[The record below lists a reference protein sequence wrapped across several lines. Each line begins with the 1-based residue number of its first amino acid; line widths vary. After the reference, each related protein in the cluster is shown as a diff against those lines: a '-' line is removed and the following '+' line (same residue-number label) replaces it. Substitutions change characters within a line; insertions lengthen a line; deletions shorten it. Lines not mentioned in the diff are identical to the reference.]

1 MKAARNN
8 TNVLDGV
15 SIDSV
20 DKKSVRYSIAALLG
34 MFALG
39 TIVGIGMTIV
49 GIGLSSWTP
58 KSGAAFRNPSA
69 DISETVRVTDS
80 AVEVEA
86 ETVENLLT
94 VPESY
99 DADVSN
105 GESLKSR
112 ASRALKSEK
121 NKNQKSRIFRKT
133 SSNGS
138 TKKKTVKK
146 AKKNKSARTSSPTT
160 EPTNPPTTNP
170 PVTAPCVCTSSP
182 TPVTAPPTNPPTYS
196 PSTNPS
202 QSPTA
207 DKNCPCGV
215 ARCDN
220 FYSCPI
226 CGIGRCITN
235 PEYEFDPG
243 YDGTEGRPRPPR
255 TCGQAEAVVFQGTLN
270 GPGMCLKLHVPT
282 EGSTLFDEKYPGC
295 TCSALLPT
303 PEPTISLSPT
313 ETPYPTDTPSDNPT
327 VSANPTSCVAILDNL
342 VESSF
347 NPAGQPYC
355 FGVSEGDFLTAE
367 LTVVSGKDEKSTT
380 DFEFTSGKACTTNLF
395 TEDNGPVNI
404 TFAAEADCG
413 NVQLSALL
421 LSGSIT
427 VTVKLEQ
434 DNNVFTDK
442 AEARV
447 GSADISDVVAIYQIV
462 DGSGTATF
470 QNLPKRSVT
479 FTAIGEGYEFG
490 ASGATLY
497 SNTDV
502 DIDLFGFNEPSDIDN
517 NNFHLGLAGWDYK
530 PEEAYAIG
538 ITNSSNLV
546 VTTGGK
552 EGLTRVSRTI
562 TTSAVMTNMRVR
574 YKFATEEFPQ
584 FYGDVF
590 NDYYFVLI
598 RVIPPAT
605 GPTAD
610 IATAS
615 MNNLGFDA
623 FKHSFYAST
632 AAATDWFILEFGD
645 IPQGSIVQVDI
656 GVANVADDAYQSAV
670 EVDRLLVNP
679 QL

>member
-8 TNVLDGV
+8 TDVLDGV

-20 DKKSVRYSIAALLG
+20 DKKSGRYSIAALLG

-39 TIVGIGMTIV
+39 TIVGIGMNIV

-255 TCGQAEAVVFQGTLN
+255 TCGQAEAVAFQGTLN
-270 GPGMCLKLHVPT
+270 GPGTCFKLHVPT

-303 PEPTISLSPT
+303 PEPTTLPPT
-313 ETPYPTDTPSDNPT
+313 ETPYPTDNPSDNPT
-327 VSANPTSCVAILDNL
+327 LSANPTSCVATLDNL

-347 NPAGQPYC
+347 NPVGLPYC
-355 FGVSEGDFLTAE
+355 FGISEGDVLNAE
-367 LTVVSGKDEKSTT
+367 LTVVSGSAGEKSTT
-380 DFEFTSGKACTTNLF
+380 DFEFTPGVACTTNLF
-395 TEDNGPVNI
+395 TEDNGPVDI
-404 TFAAEADCG
+404 TFEAEADCG
-413 NVQLSALL
+413 NVQLSASLI
-421 LSGSIT
+421 SGSLT
-427 VTVKLEQ
+427 VTVKLMQ
-434 DNNVFTDK
+434 DNILFTGK
-442 AEARV
+442 AEAMAS
-447 GSADISDVVAIYQIV
+447 SADISDVVAIYQIV

-479 FTAIGEGYEFG
+479 CTALGEGYEFG
-490 ASGATLY
+490 ASGATLS
-497 SNTDV
+497 SNTDL

-517 NNFHLGLAGWDYK
+517 NDFELGLEGWDFK
-530 PEEAYAIG
+530 PEEEYAIG
-538 ITNSSNLV
+538 IKDNNLV

-552 EGLTRVSRTI
+552 EGLTRVSRTL
-562 TTSAVMTNMRVR
+562 TTSAVTTDMKVH

-584 FYGDVF
+584 FFGDVF
-590 NDYYFVLI
+590 NDYFFVLI

-605 GPTAD
+605 GPMAD
-610 IATAS
+610 IASAS

-623 FKHSFYAST
+623 FKHSFYASKAT
-632 AAATDWFILEFGD
+632 ATDWDFLEFGG

-656 GVANVADDAYQSAV
+656 GVANVADGAYDSAV
-670 EVDRLLVNP
+670 EVDYVELAEG
-679 QL
+679 

>member
-20 DKKSVRYSIAALLG
+20 DKKSGRYSIAALLG

-39 TIVGIGMTIV
+39 TIVGIGMNIV
-49 GIGLSSWTP
+49 GIRLSSWTP

-69 DISETVRVTDS
+69 DISETVRVTDR

-105 GESLKSR
+105 GESLKSH

-146 AKKNKSARTSSPTT
+146 VKKAKKESACTSSPTT
-160 EPTNPPTTNP
+160 EPTNPPTTN
-170 PVTAPCVCTSSP
+170 S
-182 TPVTAPPTNPPTYS
+182 PVTAPPTTNPPV
-196 PSTNPS
+196 
-202 QSPTA
+202 

-220 FYSCPI
+220 FYSCSI

-235 PEYEFDPG
+235 PEYVFDPG
-243 YDGTEGRPRPPR
+243 YDGSEGRPRPPR
-255 TCGQAEAVVFQGTLN
+255 TCGQAEAVAFQGTLN
-270 GPGMCLKLHVPT
+270 GPGTCFKLHVP
-282 EGSTLFDEKYPGC
+282 EDGSTLFDEKYPGC

-303 PEPTISLSPT
+303 PEPTTLPPT
-313 ETPYPTDTPSDNPT
+313 ETPYPTDNPSDSPT
-327 VSANPTSCVAILDNL
+327 LSANPTSCVAILDNL

-347 NPAGQPYC
+347 NPVGLPYC
-355 FGVSEGDFLTAE
+355 FGVSEGDFLNAE
-367 LTVVSGKDEKSTT
+367 LTVVSGSGAGEKSTT
-380 DFEFTSGKACTTNLF
+380 DFEFTPGVACTTNLF
-395 TEDNGPVNI
+395 TEDNGPVDI
-404 TFAAEADCG
+404 TFEAEADCG
-413 NVQLSALL
+413 NVQLSASLI
-421 LSGSIT
+421 SGSVT
-427 VTVKLEQ
+427 VTVKLEK
-434 DNNVFTDK
+434 DNILFTDK
-442 AEARV
+442 AEARAS
-447 GSADISDVVAIYQIV
+447 SADISDVVAIYQIL

-479 FTAIGEGYEFG
+479 FTATGEGYEFG
-490 ASGATLY
+490 ASGATLS
-497 SNTDV
+497 SNTDL

-517 NNFHLGLAGWDYK
+517 NDFELGLEGWDFK
-530 PEEAYAIG
+530 PEQEYAIG
-538 ITNSSNLV
+538 IKDNNLV

-552 EGLTRVSRTI
+552 EGLTRVSRTL
-562 TTSAVMTNMRVR
+562 TTSAVTTNMKVHYR
-574 YKFATEEFPQ
+574 FATEEFPQ
-584 FYGDVF
+584 FFGDIY
-590 NDYYFVLI
+590 NDYFFVLI

-605 GPTAD
+605 GPMAD
-610 IATAS
+610 IASFS

-623 FKHSFYAST
+623 FKHSFYASKAT
-632 AAATDWFILEFGD
+632 ATDWDFLEFGG

-656 GVANVADDAYQSAV
+656 GVANVADGSYDSAV
-670 EVDRLLVNP
+670 EVDYVELAEG
-679 QL
+679 